1 MRLMQRMDRMKLAAF
16 HFFIVVFVCLFFHSA
31 KAQYATRSPYSAYG
45 IGDINNKSFGNGY
58 AMGGSYIA
66 LQNDSTPMFFI
77 NNGNPAS
84 YSNVRLTAADLAINF
99 NRTQLQTSAAKQ
111 TVNSGSIGHLA
122 LAFPVNKW
130 WGTSVGLLS
139 YSSVGYNVSS
149 HQVIN
154 TADTVNVLSSGTG
167 GLNQVYFGNAIKP
180 LYWMPAAFLRSK
192 KYERLKQ
199 EKKDSII
206 NKILKRKQSFQ
217 ALSLGAN
224 ASYMFGNLNYSQN
237 SIFPSSILNNNA
249 FNTSIG
255 TTTRVSDFY
264 FDYGMQ
270 YAYTVDSVKGRDL
283 KDNVK
288 VMVGATLATQTNLN
302 ARVDS
307 LSYSYFY
314 YNNIV
319 VVKDTITNSTGSKG
333 AITIPLSFGVG
344 LAFKKGDRWLVAAD
358 YAVQNW
364 SKYKAFNQLPGFK
377 NSTRISLGIQYIP
390 DREGSYLK
398 RVNYRVGGRY
408 AQTMIVI
415 NNYQLTEQ
423 AVTFGV
429 GLPVGTY
436 RLLQSFSMV
445 NIGMELGIR
454 GTTAHNLLKEQFF
467 KVSLGFTLNDR
478 WFVKPKYD

>member
-1 MRLMQRMDRMKLAAF
+1 MILMQRLGRRKLAAF
-16 HFFIVVFVCLFFHSA
+16 QFFMVVSVCLFFHSS
-31 KAQYATRSPYSAYG
+31 KAQDATRSPYSAYG
-45 IGDINNKSFGNGY
+45 VGDLNNKSFGNGY

-84 YSNVRLTAADLAINF
+84 YSSVRLTTADLAVNF
-99 NRTQLQTSAAKQ
+99 NRTQLQTSTAKQ
-111 TVNSGSIGHLA
+111 TVNAGSVGHLA

-130 WGTSVGLLS
+130 WGTSVGLLP
-139 YSSVGYNVSS
+139 YSSVGYNESTNQAIGPADSVS
-149 HQVIN
+149 V
-154 TADTVNVLSSGTG
+154 VYSGSG
-167 GLNQVYFGNAIKP
+167 GLSQVYFGNAIKP
-180 LYWMPAAFLRSK
+180 LYWVPRAFLRSK

-199 EKKDSII
+199 EKNDSII
-206 NKILKRKQSFQ
+206 NKILKRRQSFQ

-224 ASYMFGNLNYSQN
+224 ASYMFGNLNHTQASE
-237 SIFPSSILNNNA
+237 FPTNA
-249 FNTSIG
+249 FNFNTSAG

-270 YAYTVDSVKGRDL
+270 YAYTVDSIKGRDL

-288 VMVGATLATQTNLN
+288 IMMGATLSTQTNLS

-307 LSYSYFY
+307 LAYSYFY
-314 YNNIV
+314 NTNGALI
-319 VVKDTITNSTGSKG
+319 VKDTIVNSTGSKG

-344 LAFKKGDRWLVAAD
+344 LAFKKGERWLVAAD

-364 SKYKAFNQLPGFK
+364 SKYKAFNQSSGFK
-377 NSTRISLGIQYIP
+377 NSTRVSLGLQYIP
-390 DREGSYLK
+390 DKEGSYFK
-398 RVNYRVGGRY
+398 RVNYRIGGRY

-415 NNYQLTEQ
+415 NNYQVTEQ

-429 GLPVGTY
+429 GLPVGTH

-445 NIGMELGIR
+445 NIGMELGTR
-454 GTTAHNLLKEQFF
+454 GTTTDNLLKEQFF

>member
-1 MRLMQRMDRMKLAAF
+1 MRLIRRLDRMKLVAF
-16 HFFIVVFVCLFFHSA
+16 QFITLAFVGLFVQRS
-31 KAQYATRSPYSAYG
+31 KAQEASSSPYSAYG

-58 AMGGSYIA
+58 AMGGTYIA
-66 LQNDSTPMFFI
+66 MQNDSTPIFFI

-99 NRTQLQTSAAKQ
+99 NRTQLQTSSAKQ
-111 TVNSGSIGHLA
+111 VVNSGSIGHLA
-122 LAFPVNKW
+122 LAFPVTKW
-130 WGTSVGLLS
+130 WGTSVGLLP
-139 YSSVGYNVSS
+139 YSTVGYKVSTNQAIGNVG
-149 HQVIN
+149 
-154 TADTVNVLSSGTG
+154 DVNFLYSGNG
-167 GLNQVYFGNAIKP
+167 GLNQAYFGNAIKP
-180 LYWMPAAFLRSK
+180 LYWVPAAFLRSK

-224 ASYMFGNLNYSQN
+224 ASYMFGNLNYNQS
-237 SIFPSSILNNNA
+237 SVFPSNST
-249 FNTSIG
+249 FNTSAG
-255 TTTRVSDFY
+255 TTTRVGDFY

-270 YAYTVDSVKGRDL
+270 YAYTVDSIKGRDL

-288 VMVGATLATQTNLN
+288 IMMGATLATQTNL
-302 ARVDS
+302 ASRVDS
-307 LSYSYFY
+307 LSYSYF
-314 YNNIV
+314 NDPVTGSQVIR
-319 VVKDTITNSTGSKG
+319 DTITNSTGSKG

-344 LAFKKGDRWLVAAD
+344 LGFKKGEKWLVAAD

-364 SKYKAFNQLPGFK
+364 SNYKAFNQSAGFK

-390 DREGSYLK
+390 DKEGSYLK

-408 AQTMIVI
+408 SQTMVVI
-415 NNYQLTEQ
+415 NNYQITEQ

-454 GTTAHNLLKEQFF
+454 GTTTNNLVKEQFF

>member
-1 MRLMQRMDRMKLAAF
+1 MRLMQRKDRMKLAAF
-16 HFFIVVFVCLFFHSA
+16 QFFIFMFCCLFFHSS

-45 IGDINNKSFGNGY
+45 IGDVNNKSFGNSY

-84 YSNVRLTAADLAINF
+84 YSNVRLTTADLAINF
-99 NRTQLQTSAAKQ
+99 NRTLLQTSAAKQ
-111 TVNSGSIGHLA
+111 TVNLGSVGHLA

-130 WGTSVGLLS
+130 WGTSVGLLP
-139 YSSVGYNVSS
+139 YSSVGYVVSS
-149 HQVIN
+149 NQ
-154 TADTVNVLSSGTG
+154 ADTINVISSGTG

-180 LYWMPAAFLRSK
+180 LYWIPGAFLRSK

-206 NKILKRKQSFQ
+206 NKILKRKESFQ

-224 ASYMFGNLNYSQN
+224 ASYMFGNINYSQN
-237 SIFPSSILNNNA
+237 SIFQSSAPSVFNINA
-249 FNTSIG
+249 G

-270 YAYTVDSVKGRDL
+270 YAYSIDSIKGRDL
-283 KDNVK
+283 RDNVK
-288 VMVGATLATQTNLN
+288 IMVGATLATQTNLS

-307 LSYSYFY
+307 LSYSYFDD
-314 YNNIV
+314 NGLLVIQ
-319 VVKDTITNSTGSKG
+319 DTIINSSGSKG

-344 LAFKKGDRWLVAAD
+344 LGFKKGERWLIAAD
-358 YAVQNW
+358 YAMQNW
-364 SKYKAFNQLPGFK
+364 SKYKAFNQSPGFK
-377 NSTRISLGIQYIP
+377 NSTRISLGIQCIP
-390 DREGSYLK
+390 DKEGNYLK
-398 RVNYRVGGRY
+398 RVNYRIGGRY

-415 NNYQLTEQ
+415 NNYQITEQ

-436 RLLQSFSMV
+436 RLLQNFSMI
-445 NIGMELGIR
+445 NIGMELGMR
-454 GTTAHNLLKEQFF
+454 GTTTNNLLKEQFF